1 MNREQKDSFTNE
13 DKNDMVNKTEVYKK
27 LHDLFLLLE
36 EKTIIA
42 LLKKKFKTQDLSKV
56 SPSRVYPELKKH
68 FDDEKDLLA
77 YINNKLS
84 KAENEK
90 VIKFWKA
97 VKDEHEKAK
106 ETVEV
111 KKDEETNDEV
121 EAQNLEREPVIKN
134 KEKIINKIP
143 HEHRKEYSAFIS
155 KLDTVLSDIDNIND
169 KDQLFKHID
178 PESISKYVKA
188 SQTKPDK
195 IYIVDKDGNVLH
207 RIVGKEAKKLAKLA
221 GNIIEP
227 KLTVHSYYE
236 TAILTQITK
245 GLKNSH
251 SGLEVEGVNVNTKK
265 GRSDY
270 VKHIAKNIEEIHI
283 DSRFDKN
290 SIVKNAFSHVGKSLR
305 ELTEQISDSKLSR
318 DDREKLFKEKF
329 VSSLNRVVDL
339 WKEHKYDKDVKYALK
354 RSLSYFSEIYVLSY
368 LNLVEDKPAKLPPP
382 GNVMYDVITD
392 KNKVGVVG
400 YTVKFGGK
408 RDRIGSAFGM
418 GSVVDNSEFKP
429 KEYKDKFKLMIQ
441 YLYGRITKEELEES
455 LGEDFE
461 YRDEVLKLVN
471 DFDIKDPSQKQTL
484 SAYFYDKF
492 ISKHI
497 TNIETIFAYLYY
509 DKDENSIKHLFFKP
523 DLSRYRLVDYG
534 SEDKGAI
541 MRVTFEPPDEV
552 LKNMMI
558 F

>member
-1 MNREQKDSFTNE
+1 MEKRKES
-13 DKNDMVNKTEVYKK
+13 YKK
-27 LHDLFLLLE
+27 LHRLFTLLE
-36 EKTIIA
+36 EKTIIS
-42 LLKKKFKTQDLSKV
+42 LLKRKFKTEDLTKV
-56 SPSRVYPELKKH
+56 SPSRVYPELRKY
-68 FDDEKDLLA
+68 FDSDKDVLD
-77 YINNKLS
+77 YISSKIS
-84 KAENEK
+84 KAENDK

-97 VKDEHEKAK
+97 IKDEHEKAK

-111 KKDEETNDEV
+111 KGEEEMNKEMRKS
-121 EAQNLEREPVIKN
+121 EREPIIKN
-134 KEKIINKIP
+134 KEKLISKVP
-143 HEHRKEYSAFIS
+143 DEYRKEYSAFIS

-178 PESISKYVKA
+178 PESISKYIKA

-195 IYIVDKDGNVLH
+195 IYVVDKDGNVLH
-207 RIVGKEAKKLAKLA
+207 RIVGKESRKLVKLA

-227 KLTVHSYYE
+227 KLTAHSYYE

-245 GLKNSH
+245 DFKHSHDGLDI
-251 SGLEVEGVNVNTKK
+251 EGVNINTRK

-270 VKHIAKNIEEIHI
+270 VKYAAKNIEEIHI

-290 SIVKNAFSHVGKSLR
+290 SIIKNAFSYVGKSLR
-305 ELTEQISDSKLSR
+305 EVAEQVSETKMSKE
-318 DDREKLFKEKF
+318 DREKLFKDKF
-329 VSSLNRVVDL
+329 VSSLNNVVDL
-339 WKEHKYDKDVKYALK
+339 WKDHKHDKDIKYALK
-354 RSLSYFSEIYVLSY
+354 RSLSYFSEVYVLSY
-368 LNLVEDKPAKLPPP
+368 LNLVEDKPAKLPPA

-400 YTVKFGGK
+400 YTVKFGGS

-418 GSVVDNSEFKP
+418 GSVVENAEFKP
-429 KEYKDKFKLMIQ
+429 KEYKDKFKSMIQ
-441 YLYGRITKEELEES
+441 YLYGRITKEDLEKTLS
-455 LGEDFE
+455 EDFE

-471 DFDIKDPSQKQTL
+471 DFDIKDFDQKQTL

-497 TNIETIFAYLYY
+497 SSIGSIFAYLYY
-509 DKDENSIKHLFFKP
+509 DKDENSIKHVFFKP
-523 DLSRYRLVDYG
+523 DLSRYRLIDYG
-534 SEDKGAI
+534 SKWKGAM
-541 MRVTFEPPDEV
+541 MRVAFEPPDEV